1 MPYRR
6 HSQLQS
12 AHDLI
17 RRLSAISA
25 ELAACL
31 DSVVA
36 ELHNG
41 QRSYPDAYLLR
52 CAQNLA
58 STQVAIT
65 QQIILLTSVIE
76 KGGAAFVAPQPI
88 FPSLVDQFSAG
99 VEGHFNV
106 QSENPNRLLEAPAAF
121 QQAVSQT
128 PGVTYRNLSDPKIN
142 PKDNSLR
149 RTALIYAAPKES
161 ALGLTTSYARKLA
174 KIIPRLLAP
183 RYVIGAFLVMG
194 LWIAMRPEKPIA
206 PPAHEKTAALERKL
220 DSRVPTEN
228 VAPAKSVTPDAAQGT
243 LTHDD
248 ATVTPLG
255 LENPHPTIVISPPR
269 PVTSTTP
276 ITALVPE
283 PPASIAPTTD
293 DVAIDSD
300 QQIPEPRALQ
310 VKQNSVPKVTAK
322 ATNTPD
328 VKPAAKEAQRSPKAS
343 TDVKP
348 TTFKTTVKTESAQ
361 VQKFAPSILAL
372 RDGKAALQIYQDLQK
387 RHPSVLGNKS
397 AELRNFTGSDQTPW
411 VQLLAVPSS
420 SKEEAEAV
428 CVKLGPEATAL
439 GCKVVPY

>member
-142 PKDNSLR
+142 SKDNSLR
-149 RTALIYAAPKES
+149 RAALIYAPPKES

-174 KIIPRLLAP
+174 KTIPRLLAP
-183 RYVIGAFLVMG
+183 RYMIGVFLVMG

-220 DSRVPTEN
+220 DSRLPTEN
-228 VAPAKSVTPDAAQGT
+228 VARARSDATQGT

-248 ATVTPLG
+248 ATVTPPQ
-255 LENPHPTIVISPPR
+255 NPHPTIVISPPR
-269 PVTSTTP
+269 PVTPTA
-276 ITALVPE
+276 ALVPK
-283 PPASIAPTTD
+283 PPAFIAPTTD
-293 DVAIDSD
+293 DVAIDTD
-300 QQIPEPRALQ
+300 QPIPEPPAPQ
-310 VKQNSVPKVTAK
+310 VTQNSAPKAIAK

-328 VKPAAKEAQRSPKAS
+328 AKPAAKEAQRFPKAS

-397 AELRNFTGSDQTPW
+397 AELRNFTGPDQTPW
-411 VQLLAVPSS
+411 VQVLAVPTS

>member
-36 ELHNG
+36 ELHIG

-106 QSENPNRLLEAPAAF
+106 QSETPIRLLEAPAAF

-128 PGVTYRNLSDPKIN
+128 PGVAYRNLSDPKIN
-142 PKDNSLR
+142 PEDNSLR

-183 RYVIGAFLVMG
+183 RYVIGVLLVMG

-206 PPAHEKTAALERKL
+206 PPKHEKTAALERKL
-220 DSRVPTEN
+220 DSRVPTEKI
-228 VAPAKSVTPDAAQGT
+228 AHARSETPDAAQGT

-269 PVTSTTP
+269 PVTSTA
-276 ITALVPE
+276 ALVPE
-283 PPASIAPTTD
+283 PPASIARTID

-300 QQIPEPRALQ
+300 QPIPEPRAPQ
-310 VKQNSVPKVTAK
+310 VTQNSVPKVIAK

-328 VKPAAKEAQRSPKAS
+328 AKPAAKEAQRLLKAS

-348 TTFKTTVKTESAQ
+348 TTFKTTVKTEPAQ
-361 VQKFAPSILAL
+361 VPKFAPSILAL

-420 SKEEAEAV
+420 SKEEAEAI
-428 CVKLGPEATAL
+428 CVRLGPEAKAL

>member
-1 MPYRR
+1 LPYRR

-65 QQIILLTSVIE
+65 QQIIVLTSVIE
-76 KGGAAFVAPQPI
+76 KGGETVFVAPQPI
-88 FPSLVDQFSAG
+88 FPSLADQLSAG
-99 VEGHFNV
+99 TAGHFNV
-106 QSENPNRLLEAPAAF
+106 QSENPIRLLEAPAGF

-142 PKDNSLR
+142 SKDNSLR
-149 RTALIYAAPKES
+149 RAALIYAPSKES
-161 ALGLTTSYARKLA
+161 TLGLATSYARKLA
-174 KIIPRLLAP
+174 KTIPRLLAP
-183 RYVIGAFLVMG
+183 RYMIGVFLVMG
-194 LWIAMRPEKPIA
+194 LWIVMRPENPIA
-206 PPAHEKTAALERKL
+206 PPEHEKAAALERKL
-220 DSRVPTEN
+220 DSRLPTEN
-228 VAPAKSVTPDAAQGT
+228 VAHARSVTPDAQGT

-248 ATVTPLG
+248 ATVTPLQ
-255 LENPHPTIVISPPR
+255 NPHPTIVISPPR
-269 PVTSTTP
+269 PVTSTT
-276 ITALVPE
+276 ALVPE
-283 PPASIAPTTD
+283 PPASIVPTTD
-293 DVAIDSD
+293 DVAIDTD
-300 QQIPEPRALQ
+300 QPIPEPRAPQ
-310 VKQNSVPKVTAK
+310 VTQNSAPKATAK
-322 ATNTPD
+322 VTNTPD
-328 VKPAAKEAQRSPKAS
+328 AKPAAKEAQRSLKAS
-343 TDVKP
+343 TDAKP
-348 TTFKTTVKTESAQ
+348 TTFKTTVKAESAKI
-361 VQKFAPSILAL
+361 QKFAPSILAL

-411 VQLLAVPSS
+411 VQVLAVPSS